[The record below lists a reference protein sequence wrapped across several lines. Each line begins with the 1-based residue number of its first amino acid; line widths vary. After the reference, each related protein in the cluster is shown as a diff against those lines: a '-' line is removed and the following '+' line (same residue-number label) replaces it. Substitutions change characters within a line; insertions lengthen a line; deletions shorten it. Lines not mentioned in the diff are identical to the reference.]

1 MIIYILQFIGGLFVL
16 AGKLFDF
23 LNQRQLVDL
32 AKTSQQLE
40 TLKAQV
46 DAAHE
51 AVLIREATR
60 LSDERN
66 GLPIDDEFDRD
77 RNK

>member
-1 MIIYILQFIGGLFVL
+1 MIIYILQFIGGLFLL
-16 AGKLFDF
+16 AGKIFDF

-46 DAAHE
+46 DAAHQ
-51 AVLIREATR
+51 AVLIREAQR

-66 GLPIDDEFDRD
+66 GVPINDEFDRD
-77 RNK
+77 K

>member
-1 MIIYILQFIGGLFVL
+1 MIQAILVLISGLFTV
-16 AGKLFDF
+16 AGKLFDW
-23 LNQRQLVDL
+23 LYARQMID
-32 AKTSQQLE
+32 AGNTAQQLSD
-40 TLKAQV
+40 LKAQV
-46 DAAHE
+46 NAAHE

>member
-1 MIIYILQFIGGLFVL
+1 MIVYILQIIGGLFLL
-16 AGKLFDF
+16 AGKLFDY

-46 DAAHE
+46 NAAHE
-51 AVLIREATR
+51 AVLIREAQR

-66 GLPIDDEFDRD
+66 GVPVNGEFDRD
-77 RNK
+77 K

>member
-1 MIIYILQFIGGLFVL
+1 VIIYILQFIGELFVL

-46 DAAHE
+46 DAAHQ